1 MTSVSDYRNMKPAG
15 TRIVYLL
22 SIPGCKGKIEMYV
35 DRMDGSQVVT
45 FSTGSH
51 ESQSL
56 ATEQILR
63 IRETALTCHRV
74 LDHTK
79 EWADGVAIEG
89 GVGWNQV
96 FLNNLSFII
105 GFGWALFVAL
115 HSAERQPIVLHVESL
130 GPDGKPLAETMN
142 GCLYPL
148 KG

>member
-1 MTSVSDYRNMKPAG
+1 MKPAG

-22 SIPGCKGKIEMYV
+22 SIPGCKGKIKMYA

-51 ESQSL
+51 ESHSHESESL
-56 ATEQILR
+56 AAEQILR
-63 IRETALTCHRV
+63 IQEIALTCRGV

-115 HSAERQPIVLHVESL
+115 HSAERNPSVLRIELL
-130 GPDGKPLAETMN
+130 GSNGKPIAETMN
-142 GCLYPL
+142 NCLYPS
-148 KG
+148 KS